1 MAEKE
6 YLSNKRKA
14 DVERSAKVIRQD
26 IAKGEENISQTVGQI
41 SERLKEKLDWRG
53 YVRESPYIAIGAAAG
68 LGYLVSKMFQT
79 HATPKE
85 RIMREVRE
93 SLGGLH
99 AGTAG
104 QDLLRVT
111 LLGIATKVVADWIN
125 NATSTSTASSDQENQ
140 PSAESGSTINSKAD
154 TSKVVKIKN

>member
-6 YLSNKRKA
+6 YQSNKRET
-14 DVERSAKVIRQD
+14 DVERSAEVIRQD

-53 YVRESPYIAIGAAAG
+53 YVRESPYLAIGAAAG
-68 LGYLVSKMFQT
+68 LGYLVSKMFHT

-93 SLGGLH
+93 SLGGPH
-99 AGTAG
+99 TGTAG
-104 QDLLRVT
+104 QGLLQVT
-111 LLGIATKVVADWIN
+111 LLGIATKVVADWIE
-125 NATSTSTASSDQENQ
+125 NATSTSTAGSDQENQ
-140 PSAESGSTINSKAD
+140 PSVESGSTINSKVD

>member
-6 YLSNKRKA
+6 YQSNKREA
-14 DVERSAKVIRQD
+14 DVERSTEVIRQD

-53 YVRESPYIAIGAAAG
+53 YVRESPYLAMGAAAG

-99 AGTAG
+99 AGTTG
-104 QDLLRVT
+104 QGLLQVT
-111 LLGIATKVVADWIN
+111 LLGIATKVVADWIE
-125 NATSTSTASSDQENQ
+125 NATSTSTASSDQENR
-140 PSAESGSTINSKAD
+140 PPAESGSTINSKVD